1 MKITRVEA
9 VWLQVPIAEERQHV
23 SDFGRATTFDMALVR
38 IETDAGITGVGE
50 AKVSAGGTGDYH
62 GVVAVINNE
71 FAPGLIGQDPRNI
84 TQIWEGLYNGTRGHY
99 ALARGHVFPAMS
111 RRGVSI
117 SAISGIDIALWDIL
131 GKSLGVPVWQLL
143 GGRKAERMPAYASGG
158 WADAR
163 GIGVQLMG
171 YVGQGDFKAVK
182 MRIGVFDGSPAASAE
197 RVIAA
202 REALGPGIDL
212 MVDAHGTFT
221 VSEAKQF
228 CHLVRDCDLAWFEE
242 PVTADDKRGLAE
254 VRAGTHIAI
263 ASGESECTRFDF
275 RDLIECRAADILQ
288 PDLGICGGITEAM
301 RISALASAANLR
313 LAPHLWA
320 GAPAFA
326 AGLHVAAASP
336 AAFILEFSLG
346 ANPMIHELI
355 EESFTVKGGTLAIPD
370 RPGLGITI
378 RDDFVRR
385 HRKAG

>member
-84 TQIWEGLYNGTRGHY
+84 TRIWEGLYNGTRGHY
-99 ALARGHVFPAMS
+99 ALARGHVFPAMG

-131 GKSLGVPVWQLL
+131 GQSLGVPVWQLL

-163 GIGVQLMG
+163 GIGAQLMG
-171 YVGQGDFKAVK
+171 YVEQGDFKAVK

-202 REALGPGIDL
+202 RQALGPGIDL

-221 VSEAKQF
+221 VSEARQF

-242 PVTADDKRGLAE
+242 PVTADDKRGMAE
-254 VRAGTHIAI
+254 VRAGTHVPIAC
-263 ASGESECTRFDF
+263 GESECTRFDF

-355 EESFTVKGGTLAIPD
+355 EESFTVEGGMLAIPD
-370 RPGLGITI
+370 RRGLGITI

>member
-84 TQIWEGLYNGTRGHY
+84 TRIWEGLYNGTRGHY

-131 GKSLGVPVWQLL
+131 GKSLGAPVWQLL
-143 GGRKAERMPAYASGG
+143 GGRKAERMAAYASGG

-163 GIGVQLMG
+163 SIGAQLMG
-171 YVGQGDFKAVK
+171 YVEQGDFKAVK

-202 REALGPGIDL
+202 RAALRPGIDL

-221 VSEAKQF
+221 VSEARQF

-254 VRAGTHIAI
+254 VRAGTHIPI

-275 RDLIECRAADILQ
+275 RELIECRAVDILQ

-313 LAPHLWA
+313 MAPHLWA

-336 AAFILEFSLG
+336 VTHILEFSLG

-355 EESFTVKGGTLAIPD
+355 EEAFTVEGGMLAIPD

>member
-84 TQIWEGLYNGTRGHY
+84 TQIWESLYNGTRGHY

-163 GIGVQLMG
+163 GIGAQLMG

-254 VRAGTHIAI
+254 VRAGTHIPI

-275 RDLIECRAADILQ
+275 RDLIECAWR
-288 PDLGICGGITEAM
+288 
-301 RISALASAANLR
+301 R
-313 LAPHLWA
+313 H
-320 GAPAFA
+320 
-326 AGLHVAAASP
+326 P
-336 AAFILEFSLG
+336 AA
-346 ANPMIHELI
+346 
-355 EESFTVKGGTLAIPD
+355 
-370 RPGLGITI
+370 RPRHL
-378 RDDFVRR
+378 RR
-385 HRKAG
+385 HHRGDAHFGARRARRTCAWHRTCGPARRRSPPACMWRRPRRPPHSRVLAGCEPDDPRAGRRELHGQRRHARDPRPAGPGHHDSR